1 MAASTRSY
9 SIVEYYGENGGYRCG
24 YCKSSSTN
32 YSHGMWAHSLSVQD
46 YQYLIDRGWRRSGH
60 YIYKPTM
67 HLTCCPMYTIRCS
80 ALNFKTTKSQKKII
94 KRIHRFLASD
104 LRKSDKSDNTSQ
116 SSDTE
121 NEPAFENISDIPD
134 LKEKAERAAA
144 GASSAEVKSIDP
156 SFEKLMNTDA
166 VVAVEESRK
175 IHSEINSESASDSF
189 GDKSII
195 PADSFGECSSNSEP
209 SAIFKRTSK
218 PAVGADPSRPACKKA
233 KILRLE
239 RKKQKLQNKGLNEE
253 EVAKKLCEKT
263 VPSEKSLEDFIN
275 EPLPTNPA
283 HQLEIR
289 LVNSDPNDREFQ
301 DTYDAAYEV
310 YQKYQM
316 AIHGDPPSKC
326 SKRQY
331 TRFLV
336 NSPLQT
342 VLVASGSPEM
352 MRTLPMSWALFVNYQ
367 MKIHKETRDECD
379 VETFLDFLVKT
390 PLKLEKNGPP
400 SGYGSFH
407 QQYWLDSK
415 LIAVGVIDI
424 LPNCVSSV
432 YFYYDPDYSDLSL
445 GTYAS
450 LRETSFTRSQHYYA
464 PSIKYYYMGFYIDSC
479 PKMRYK
485 ARLKP
490 SFLLCPE
497 TYTWHPFEEAQL
509 KLKISKY
516 SRLNDDEDATD
527 VDSDVNVNEVL
538 VLYNNVIMNYR
549 MYRNR
554 QLFIDNSDSIKKYAS
569 LVGMK
574 CARRLLLV
582 QS

>member
-283 HQLEIR
+283 HQLE
-289 LVNSDPNDREFQ
+289 
-301 DTYDAAYEV
+301 
-310 YQKYQM
+310 
-316 AIHGDPPSKC
+316 
-326 SKRQY
+326 
-331 TRFLV
+331 
-336 NSPLQT
+336 
-342 VLVASGSPEM
+342 
-352 MRTLPMSWALFVNYQ
+352 
-367 MKIHKETRDECD
+367 
-379 VETFLDFLVKT
+379 
-390 PLKLEKNGPP
+390 LEKNGPP

>member
-283 HQLEIR
+283 HQLE
-289 LVNSDPNDREFQ
+289 
-301 DTYDAAYEV
+301 
-310 YQKYQM
+310 
-316 AIHGDPPSKC
+316 
-326 SKRQY
+326 
-331 TRFLV
+331 
-336 NSPLQT
+336 T